1 MPEGDTVYLSAARLH
16 AALKGR
22 RLTRSD
28 LRVPRY
34 ATTDL
39 SGQTVREVI
48 PIGKHIL
55 FRIEGGITL
64 HTHFKMEGRWDVY
77 EPGKRWRGPAF
88 KVRAVLETPEAI
100 AVGVDLAAVDLKP
113 TRQEDELVGH
123 LGPDLL
129 APVGKWSDRG
139 RVQPGWGGSAP
150 RLNLWDEDE
159 ALARLRADGSVDIG
173 DALIDQT
180 KMAGLGNVNRSEICF
195 LKGLHPFTPVAAVDD
210 LKGLVDLARRVIM
223 ANRTTGNQVTTGD
236 KRPGRS
242 HWVYGRRGEPCRR
255 CGTPIVKTYSRAAET
270 NGTPDRVVYLCP
282 WCQPPPGGAG
292 DITPA
297 PLP

>member
-39 SGQTVREVI
+39 SGQVVREVV
-48 PIGKHIL
+48 PVGKHLL

-64 HTHFKMEGRWDVY
+64 HTHFAMEGRWDVY
-77 EPGKRWRGPAF
+77 EPGRRWRGPAF

-100 AVGVDLAAVDLKP
+100 AVGTDLATIDLQP
-113 TRQEDELVGH
+113 TKREDELVGH

-129 APVGKWSDRG
+129 APAGAWSERG
-139 RVQPGWGGSAP
+139 RVMPGWGGSAP
-150 RLNLWDEDE
+150 RPNLWDREE
-159 ALARLRADGSVDIG
+159 ALARLRADGSVDLG

-180 KMAGLGNVNRSEICF
+180 KMAGLGNVYRSEICF
-195 LKGLHPFTPVAAVDD
+195 LKGVHPLTPAGAVDD
-210 LKGLVDLARRVIM
+210 LEGVVDLSRRIIM
-223 ANRTTGNQVTTGD
+223 ANRTTGRQVTTGD
-236 KRPGRS
+236 KRRGRS
-242 HWVYGRRGEPCRR
+242 RWVYGRAGEPCRR
-255 CGTPIVKTYSRAAET
+255 CGTPIVKTGSRGAG
-270 NGTPDRVVYLCP
+270 NGTGERVVYFCP
-282 WCQPPPGGAG
+282 SCQASGA
-292 DITPA
+292 
-297 PLP
+297 LP